1 VFAVQDEIASA
12 IVGKLKGRLTAEPT
26 LPIARRMPVTPDVYE
41 LYLKGRYCFAR
52 RYKGMLQPA
61 ADCFRRVME
70 LDPDFAPAYA
80 GYADALCLIGWYG
93 IGPHQDVLGPAVRA
107 AQRAVVLD
115 DGLPEAHHS
124 LAMVHFWLDWDWDI
138 AEREFRKALAL
149 NPRLPLTHA
158 YFGLALALTDRLDEA
173 IREAEAGLVL
183 DPLSP
188 LQLYLSSVTCN
199 VARRFERALAYAKK
213 GLELE
218 PDSIFGLFSMGLS
231 LQELG
236 RYPEAVDAQMRCVTL
251 SGRMPYFLSFLG
263 GALAGAGRR
272 AEALDVLR
280 ELEERDRLEPAW
292 FAPLVHA
299 ALGEF
304 DAAFEGYQRAM
315 AEGVRPTPL
324 AMTFPALDPVRRDP
338 RFADLLRSSG
348 YTGTALLTR
357 GTER

>member
-1 VFAVQDEIASA
+1 
-12 IVGKLKGRLTAEPT
+12 
-26 LPIARRMPVTPDVYE
+26 
-41 LYLKGRYCFAR
+41 
-52 RYKGMLQPA
+52 
-61 ADCFRRVME
+61 
-70 LDPDFAPAYA
+70 
-80 GYADALCLIGWYG
+80 
-93 IGPHQDVLGPAVRA
+93 
-107 AQRAVVLD
+107 VVLD
-115 DGLPEAHHS
+115 DALPEAHHS

-138 AEREFRKALAL
+138 AEREFRRALAL

-173 IREAEAGLVL
+173 IREAEAGLAL

-199 VARRFERALAYAKK
+199 VARRYERALAYAEK

-218 PDSIFGLFSMGLS
+218 PDSVFGHFSMGLS

-236 RYPEAVDAQMRCVTL
+236 RYKEAVDAQMRCVTL
-251 SGRMPYFLSFLG
+251 SGRMSYFLSFLG

-292 FAPLVHA
+292 FAPLVYA

-315 AEGVRPTPL
+315 VAGVRPTPL

-338 RFADLLRSSG
+338 RFADLLQSSG
-348 YTGTALLTR
+348 YTGTALFTR